1 MPEQPL
7 MDGQSLKL
15 AIARIAHEIAEDMN
29 GTDAVVIGI
38 QAGGVQLASRI
49 AGELGKLWNTEVPAG
64 TIDGGMHRDDL
75 PNRGA
80 APLHPTDIPDEI
92 EGKVVILADDVIASG
107 RTVRASLDALNSF
120 GRPSHVRLAVLIDRG
135 QRELP
140 IQPDY
145 CGRTVDAS
153 SEEHISVKWLE
164 VHGEDAVYVDQT

>member
-7 MDGQSLKL
+7 MDGHTLKL

-29 GTDAVVIGI
+29 GTNAVVIGI

-49 AGELGKLWNTEVPAG
+49 AQELSKLWNEDVPAG

-80 APLHPTDIPDEI
+80 ATLHPTDIPDEI

-120 GRPSHVRLAVLIDRG
+120 GRPSHVRLAVLVDRG
-135 QRELP
+135 SRELP

-145 CGRTVDAS
+145 CGRKVDAEN
-153 SEEHISVKWLE
+153 EERINVKWLE

>member
-1 MPEQPL
+1 MPEQQL
-7 MDGQSLKL
+7 MDGQALKL

-29 GTDAVVIGI
+29 GTDVVVLGI
-38 QAGGVQLASRI
+38 QAGGVQLATRV
-49 AGELGKLWNTEVPAG
+49 ADELGKLWNKDIPAG

-80 APLHPTDIPDEI
+80 APLHHTEIPEEM
-92 EGKVVILADDVIASG
+92 EGKVVILTDDVIASG

-135 QRELP
+135 SRELP

-145 CGRTVDAS
+145 CGRKIDAA
-153 SEEHISVKWLE
+153 SEEHINVKWLE